1 MFLTGPGVPILP
13 SGYTQ
18 YKGYRMMKRGTEA
31 IFLDVGGTL
40 LELGDPAQAYRTI
53 LGRHGYHVTKDQVR
67 SWVREAQEETGPVS
81 SGCGSDLCGADFT
94 ISASKEEARREDLIA
109 AILRKASVK
118 EHFDSCRKEI
128 LDSWLREPVFRL
140 FPETVSTLKQ
150 LKESGFLL
158 GAVSNWE
165 PRLPELCENLGI
177 GRYFDFMLISEAQ
190 GYAKP
195 GIRLFE
201 LALER
206 AATRPEKVIHVG
218 NDAMEDIQPAESL
231 GIRAVLL
238 QRNGS
243 KGKEHSPRIPS
254 LKEVL
259 PLARASAWIR
269 GRVVSGKGEAAGF
282 TGLPWV
288 REQVASGFNFRPFPG
303 TLNLRLERAQDL
315 AMWKELR
322 SQPGQFLEPEK
333 GYCAA
338 KCFPVSVEGQV
349 SGAIV
354 LPAVPS
360 YPSNVVELL
369 APVNLRE
376 ALGLGDGGA
385 VTIALVP
392 PAT

>member
-1 MFLTGPGVPILP
+1 MT
-13 SGYTQ
+13 
-18 YKGYRMMKRGTEA
+18 KA

-40 LELGDPAQAYRTI
+40 LELGDPAQAYRAI
-53 LGRHGYHVTKDQVR
+53 LDRHGYQATKEQVR

-81 SGCGSDLCGADFT
+81 SGWASDLVGSDFT
-94 ISASKEEARREDLIA
+94 ISASQEEARRQALIA
-109 AILRKASVK
+109 AILRKAGVK
-118 EHFDSCRKEI
+118 RHFDSCRKEI
-128 LDSWLREPVFRL
+128 WASWLKEPVFRL

-165 PRLPELCENLGI
+165 PRLLELCENLGI
-177 GRYFDFMLISEAQ
+177 GRYFDFMLISETQ

-218 NDAMEDIQPAESL
+218 NDAVEDIQPAESL

-243 KGKEHSPRIPS
+243 QGMGHSPWIPS

-269 GRVVSGKGEAAGF
+269 GRVVSGTGEAAGF
-282 TGLPWV
+282 TSLPWV
-288 REQVASGFNFRPFPG
+288 REQMESGFHFKPFSG
-303 TLNLRLERAQDL
+303 TLNLRLERAEDL
-315 AMWKELR
+315 AIWKELR
-322 SQPGQFLEPEK
+322 SQPGQLLEPEK

-338 KCFPVSVEGQV
+338 RCYPVSVEGQV

-376 ALGLGDGGA
+376 ALGLVDGGA

-392 PAT
+392 PAK

>member
-1 MFLTGPGVPILP
+1 
-13 SGYTQ
+13 
-18 YKGYRMMKRGTEA
+18 MKVSTET

-40 LELGDPAQAYRTI
+40 LELGDPPQAYRAI
-53 LGRHGYHVTKDQVR
+53 LDRHGYHATKDQVR
-67 SWVREAQEETGPVS
+67 SWVKEAQEETGPVS
-81 SGCGSDLCGADFT
+81 SGLASDLVGSDFT
-94 ISASKEEARREDLIA
+94 ISASQEEARRQALIA
-109 AILRKASVK
+109 AILRKAGVK
-118 EHFDSCRKEI
+118 KHFDSCRKEI
-128 LDSWLREPVFRL
+128 WASWLKEPVFRL

-165 PRLPELCENLGI
+165 PRLLELCENLGI
-177 GRYFDFMLISEAQ
+177 GRYFDFMLISETQ

-195 GIRLFE
+195 GMRLFE

-218 NDAMEDIQPAESL
+218 NDPVEDIQPAESL

-238 QRNGS
+238 QRDGS
-243 KGKEHSPRIPS
+243 KGMDHSPRIPS
-254 LKEVL
+254 LKGVL

-269 GRVVSGKGEAAGF
+269 GRVVSGTGEAADF
-282 TGLPWV
+282 TRLPWV
-288 REQVASGFNFRPFPG
+288 TEQVASGFHFKPFPG
-303 TLNLRLERAQDL
+303 TLNLRLEGAQDL

-322 SQPGQFLEPEK
+322 SQPGQLLEPEK
-333 GYCAA
+333 GFCAA
-338 KCFPVSVEGQV
+338 RCYPVSVEGQV

-360 YPSNVVELL
+360 YLSNAVELL
-369 APVNLRE
+369 APVYLRE
-376 ALGLGDGGA
+376 ALGLGDGAA

-392 PAT
+392 AAT

>member
-1 MFLTGPGVPILP
+1 
-13 SGYTQ
+13 
-18 YKGYRMMKRGTEA
+18 
-31 IFLDVGGTL
+31 
-40 LELGDPAQAYRTI
+40 
-53 LGRHGYHVTKDQVR
+53 
-67 SWVREAQEETGPVS
+67 
-81 SGCGSDLCGADFT
+81 
-94 ISASKEEARREDLIA
+94 
-109 AILRKASVK
+109 
-118 EHFDSCRKEI
+118 
-128 LDSWLREPVFRL
+128 
-140 FPETVSTLKQ
+140 
-150 LKESGFLL
+150 
-158 GAVSNWE
+158 
-165 PRLPELCENLGI
+165 
-177 GRYFDFMLISEAQ
+177 MLISEAQ

>member
-1 MFLTGPGVPILP
+1 VFLSSLQVILVAVL
-13 SGYTQ
+13 ST
-18 YKGYRMMKRGTEA
+18 KA

-40 LELGDPAQAYRTI
+40 LELGDPAAAYRAI
-53 LGRHGYHVTKDQVR
+53 LNRNGYHATKEQVR
-67 SWVREAQEETGPVS
+67 AWVREAQEETGSLS
-81 SGCGSDLCGADFT
+81 SRRASDLCGSDFT

-109 AILRKASVK
+109 AILRKAGVK
-118 EHFDSCRKEI
+118 KHFDSCRKEI
-128 LDSWLREPVFRL
+128 WDSWLKEPVFRL
-140 FPETVSTLKQ
+140 FPETVSSLKQ
-150 LKESGFLL
+150 LKEAGFLL

-165 PRLPELCENLGI
+165 PRLLELCENLGI
-177 GRYFDFMLISEAQ
+177 GRYFDFMLISETQ
-190 GYAKP
+190 GHAKP
-195 GIRLFE
+195 GFRLFE

-218 NDAMEDIQPAESL
+218 NDLVEDIQPAESL

-243 KGKEHSPRIPS
+243 KGMDHSPRIPS

-259 PLARASAWIR
+259 PLARASGWIR
-269 GRVVSGKGEAAGF
+269 GRVVSGTGEAAAF
-282 TGLPWV
+282 TRLPWV
-288 REQVASGFNFRPFPG
+288 REQVASGFHFKPFPG
-303 TLNLRLERAQDL
+303 TLNLRLERAEDL
-315 AMWKELR
+315 AIWKELR
-322 SQPGQFLEPEK
+322 SQPGQILEPEK

-338 KCFPVSVEGQV
+338 RCYPVSVEGQV

-360 YPSNVVELL
+360 YPNNVVELL

-376 ALGLGDGGA
+376 ALGLDDGGA

-392 PAT
+392 PAR